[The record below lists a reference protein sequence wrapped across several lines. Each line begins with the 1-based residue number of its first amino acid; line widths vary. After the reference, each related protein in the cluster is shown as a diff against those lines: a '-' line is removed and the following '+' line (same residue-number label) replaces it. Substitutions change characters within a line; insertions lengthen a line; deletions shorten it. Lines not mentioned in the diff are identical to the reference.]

1 MQAQIFI
8 GLISLFEDIVM
19 AIIFNKKDNTF
30 TLNTKNTT
38 YQMKVDQYG
47 VLLHL
52 YYGAKTKGNM
62 EYLLTYT
69 DRGFS
74 GNLHDAGHDR
84 TYSLDVLPQEYPT
97 FGTGDYRSPALI
109 VKNNDGSFACDLRYF
124 GHQITKGKYYL
135 QGLPAVYAQ
144 EDEAQTLAI
153 FLRDMVSGVQVRL
166 MYSVLPQ
173 YDIITRSAIV
183 KNKGDEPVLLEKVL
197 SASLDIVSG
206 DFDLIT
212 FGGRYAMERNY
223 NRDRME
229 QGSIIIGSRRGY
241 SSHQFNPMMIL
252 ADHKATEDSGKCY
265 AMSFVYSGAWKGK
278 AERDH
283 VELTRLQMGLH
294 DENFS
299 YPLAPGEAFVAPEV
313 VMSCSTNGLTKLSQN
328 LHDCYR
334 THLCRG
340 KFKEAP
346 RPILVNSWE
355 SCYFDFDGET
365 IYHLAEEAADLG
377 IDMVVLDDGW
387 FGKRNSD
394 RSSLGDWVVNEE
406 KLGMPLGELIERINA
421 LGVKFGIWIEP
432 EGVSED
438 SDLYRE
444 HPDWA
449 YVIPGRKPERSRS
462 QLVLDFS
469 RKEVVD
475 AMFEKI
481 CAVLD
486 QGNIEYVKWDCNRS
500 IGNLYSH
507 DTNSQS
513 KVLFDYMLGVYDF
526 MERLVN
532 RYPNILFETCSGGGG
547 RFDAGMLYYSPQ
559 IWTSDNTDAVD
570 RLRIQYGT
578 SFGYPIS
585 SMGSHVSAVPNHQTG
600 RITPMKTRG
609 VVAMAG
615 TFGYELDLGH
625 LSEEEKEEV
634 RRQIREYR
642 QFSQLVQTGL
652 YYRLTNP
659 FEDSLAAWEFVS
671 RDQSEALISA
681 VAQEIHGYMI
691 IPYLKLRGLKSGALY
706 QDQQTGRIYPADALM
721 DMGLPIMPVKE
732 EYAATQIHLKQ
743 V

>member
-1 MQAQIFI
+1 
-8 GLISLFEDIVM
+8 M
-19 AIIFNKKDNTF
+19 AIVFNKQDNTF
-30 TLNTKNTT
+30 TLHTKNTT

-52 YYGAKTKGNM
+52 YYGARTTGNM

-74 GNLHDAGHDR
+74 GNPYEAGHDR

-109 VKNNDGSFACDLRYF
+109 VKNHDGSFACDLRYY
-124 GHQITKGKYYL
+124 GHQITNGKYYL
-135 QGLPAVYAQ
+135 QGLPAVYGEQ
-144 EDEAQTLAI
+144 EEAQTLAI
-153 FLRDMVSGVQVRL
+153 FLRDSVSGVQVRL
-166 MYSVLPQ
+166 MYGVLPEH
-173 YDIITRSAIV
+173 DIITRSAIV
-183 KNKGDEPVLLEKVL
+183 KNKGSKPVLLEKVL

-212 FGGRYAMERNY
+212 FGGRYAMERIY
-223 NRDRME
+223 NRNRIE
-229 QGSIIIGSRRGY
+229 QGSVVIGSRRGY

-252 ADHKATEDSGKCY
+252 AEHRTTENYGKCY
-265 AMSFVYSGAWKGK
+265 AMNFVYSGAWKGK

-283 VELTRLQMGLH
+283 VDLTRLQMGLH

-299 YPLAPGEAFVAPEV
+299 YPLAPEESFVAPEV
-313 VMSCSTNGLTKLSQN
+313 VMSCSTAGLARLSQN
-328 LHDCYR
+328 LHDCFR
-334 THLCRG
+334 NHLCRG
-340 KFKEAP
+340 KYKDAP

-355 SCYFDFDGET
+355 SCYFDFNGET
-365 IYHLAEEAADLG
+365 IYQLAQEAADLG
-377 IDMVVLDDGW
+377 IDMVVMDDGW
-387 FGKRNSD
+387 FGKRESD

-406 KLGMPLGELIERINA
+406 KLGMPLGKLIERINA
-421 LGVKFGIWIEP
+421 VGVKFGIWIEP

-449 YVIPGRKPERSRS
+449 YVIPGRNPERSRS

-507 DTNSQS
+507 DTASQS

-526 MERLVN
+526 MDRLVK
-532 RYPNILFETCSGGGG
+532 RYPNILLETCSGGGG

-559 IWTSDNTDAVD
+559 IWTSDNTDAID

-578 SFGYPIS
+578 SFGYPVS

-600 RITPMKTRG
+600 RITPMNTRG

-615 TFGYELDLGH
+615 IFGYELNLGQ
-625 LSEEEKEEV
+625 LTNPEREEV
-634 RRQIREYR
+634 RRQIKTFRSYEQLIR
-642 QFSQLVQTGL
+642 QGNYF
-652 YYRLTNP
+652 RLSNP
-659 FEDSLAAWEFVS
+659 FEDALVAWQFVS
-671 RDQSEALISA
+671 KDQREVLMSA
-681 VAQEIHGYMI
+681 VAQEIHGYMVT
-691 IPYLKLRGLKSGALY
+691 PYVKFRGLMSGKLY
-706 QDQQTGRIYPADALM
+706 QDQETGKIYPADALM
-721 DMGLPIMPVKE
+721 DMGIPVPPARE
-732 EYAATQIHLKQ
+732 EYAAVQMHLKMI
-743 V
+743 

>member
-1 MQAQIFI
+1 
-8 GLISLFEDIVM
+8 M

-252 ADHKATEDSGKCY
+252 AEHKATEDSGKCY

>member
-1 MQAQIFI
+1 
-8 GLISLFEDIVM
+8 M

-52 YYGAKTKGNM
+52 YYGAKTRGNM

-74 GNLHDAGHDR
+74 GNLHDAGLDR
-84 TYSLDVLPQEYPT
+84 TYSLDVLPQEYPA

-109 VKNNDGSFACDLRYF
+109 VKNHDGSFACDLRYF
-124 GHQITKGKYYL
+124 GHQITKGKYRL
-135 QGLPAVYAQ
+135 QGLPAVYAG

-153 FLRDMVSGVQVRL
+153 FLRDTVSGVQVRL

-206 DFDLIT
+206 DYDLIT

-223 NRDRME
+223 NRSPME

-252 ADHKATEDSGKCY
+252 AEHRATEESGKCY

-283 VELTRLQMGLH
+283 VELTRLQLGLH

-299 YPLAPGEAFVAPEV
+299 YPLEPGEAFVAPEV
-313 VMSCSTNGLTKLSQN
+313 VLSCSTSGLTRLSQN
-328 LHDCYR
+328 LHECYR
-334 THLCRG
+334 SHLCRG

-355 SCYFDFDGET
+355 SCYFDYDGDT
-365 IYHLAEEAADLG
+365 IYKLAEEAAGLG

-387 FGKRNSD
+387 FGSRNSD
-394 RSSLGDWVVNEE
+394 QTSLGDWVVNEE
-406 KLGMPLGELIERINA
+406 KLGQPLGKLIERING

-449 YVIPGRKPERSRS
+449 FVIPGRKPERSRS
-462 QLVLDFS
+462 QLILDFS

-475 AMFEKI
+475 AMFRKI

-507 DTNSQS
+507 ATKQQS

-526 MERLVN
+526 MERLVT

-547 RFDAGMLYYSPQ
+547 RFDAGMLHYSPQ

-578 SFGYPIS
+578 SFGYPVS
-585 SMGSHVSAVPNHQTG
+585 CMGTHVSAVPNHQTG
-600 RITPMKTRG
+600 RITSMKTRG

-615 TFGYELDLGH
+615 TFGYELNLGH
-625 LSEEEKEEV
+625 LTEAEKEEI

-642 QFSQLVQTGL
+642 AHAELVQTGL

-659 FEDSLAAWEFVS
+659 FEDSLAAWQFVS
-671 RDQSEALISA
+671 KDYSETLVSA

-691 IPYLKLRGLKSGALY
+691 IPYLKLRGLKSGAMY
-706 QDQQTGRIYPADALM
+706 QDQATGKIYPADALM

-732 EYAATQIHLKQ
+732 EYAATQIHLKL

>member
-1 MQAQIFI
+1 
-8 GLISLFEDIVM
+8 M

-252 ADHKATEDSGKCY
+252 AEHKATEDSGKCY

-313 VMSCSTNGLTKLSQN
+313 VMSCSTNGLTRLSQN

>member
-252 ADHKATEDSGKCY
+252 AEHKATEDSGKCY

-406 KLGMPLGELIERINA
+406 KLGMPLGKLIERINA

-671 RDQSEALISA
+671 RDHSEALISA

>member
-406 KLGMPLGELIERINA
+406 KLGMPLGKLIERINA

>member
-1 MQAQIFI
+1 
-8 GLISLFEDIVM
+8 M
-19 AIIFNKKDNTF
+19 AIIYNKKDNTF

-52 YYGAKTKGNM
+52 YYGAKTKGSM
-62 EYLLTYT
+62 DYLLTYT

-74 GNLHDAGHDR
+74 GNPHDAGSDR
-84 TYSLDVLPQEYPT
+84 TYSLDVLPQEYPA

-109 VKNNDGSFACDLRYF
+109 VKNHDGSFACDLRYF

-135 QGLPAVYAQ
+135 QGLPAVYAK

-153 FLRDMVSGVQVRL
+153 FLRDTVSGVQVRL

-173 YDIITRSAIV
+173 YDIITRATIV
-183 KNKGDEPVLLEKVL
+183 KNKGDKPVLLEKVL
-197 SASLDIVSG
+197 SASLDIISG

-252 ADHKATEDSGKCY
+252 AEHKTTEDFGKCY

-313 VMSCSTNGLTKLSQN
+313 VMSCSANGLTRLSQN
-328 LHDCYR
+328 LHECYR

-365 IYHLAEEAADLG
+365 IYKLAEEAADLG
-377 IDMVVLDDGW
+377 MDMVVLDDGW
-387 FGKRNSD
+387 FGRRNSD

-406 KLGMPLGELIERINA
+406 KLGMPLGKLIERINA

-438 SDLYRE
+438 SDLYRK

-507 DTNSQS
+507 DTGSQS

-578 SFGYPIS
+578 SFGYPVS
-585 SMGSHVSAVPNHQTG
+585 CMGSHVSAVPNHQTG
-600 RITPMKTRG
+600 RVTSLKTRG

-615 TFGYELDLGH
+615 TFGYELNLGH
-625 LSEEEKEEV
+625 LSEEEKQEI
-634 RRQIREYR
+634 RQQIQ
-642 QFSQLVQTGL
+642 QFRGFERLIQTGL

-659 FEDSLAAWEFVS
+659 FEESLAAWQFVS
-671 RDQSEALISA
+671 ADQSETLVSA

-691 IPYLKLRGLKSGALY
+691 IPYLKLRGLKNGALY
-706 QDQQTGRIYPADALM
+706 QDQETGKIYPADALM
-721 DMGLPIMPVKE
+721 DMGLPIMPAKE
-732 EYAATQIHLKQ
+732 EYAAMQLHLKQ
-743 V
+743 I

>member
-1 MQAQIFI
+1 
-8 GLISLFEDIVM
+8 M
-19 AIIFNKKDNTF
+19 AIVFNKQDNTF
-30 TLNTKNTT
+30 TLHTKNTT

-52 YYGAKTKGNM
+52 YYGSRTAGNM
-62 EYLLTYT
+62 DYLLTYT

-74 GNLHDAGHDR
+74 GNPHDVGQDR

-109 VKNNDGSFACDLRYF
+109 VKNHDGSFACDLRYY
-124 GHQITKGKYYL
+124 GHQITQGKYYL
-135 QGLPAVYAQ
+135 QGLPAVYA
-144 EDEAQTLAI
+144 ESEEAQTLAI
-153 FLRDMVSGVQVRL
+153 FLRDPVSGVQVRL
-166 MYSVLPQ
+166 MYGVLPE

-183 KNKGDEPVLLEKVL
+183 KNKGNEPVLLEKVL
-197 SASLDIVSG
+197 SASIDIVNG
-206 DFDLIT
+206 NFDLIT
-212 FGGRYAMERNY
+212 FGGRYAMERIY

-229 QGSIIIGSRRGY
+229 QGSIVIGSRRGY

-252 ADHKATEDSGKCY
+252 AEHRTTENYGKCY

-313 VMSCSTNGLTKLSQN
+313 VMSCSTSGLARLSQN
-328 LHDCYR
+328 LHDCFR
-334 THLCRG
+334 SHLCRG
-340 KFKEAP
+340 KYKEAS

-355 SCYFDFDGET
+355 SCYFDFNGET
-365 IYHLAEEAADLG
+365 IYKLAQDAAELG
-377 IDMVVLDDGW
+377 IDMVVMDDGW

-406 KLGMPLGELIERINA
+406 KLGMPLGKLIERING

-432 EGVSED
+432 ECVSED

-449 YVIPGRKPERSRS
+449 YVIPGRNPERSRS

-475 AMFEKI
+475 AMFGKI

-507 DTNSQS
+507 TSGSQS

-526 MERLVN
+526 MDRLVK
-532 RYPNILFETCSGGGG
+532 RYPNILLETCSGGGG

-559 IWTSDNTDAVD
+559 IWTSDNTDAID

-578 SFGYPIS
+578 SFGYPVS
-585 SMGSHVSAVPNHQTG
+585 CMGSHVSAVPNHQTG
-600 RITPMKTRG
+600 RVTSMNTRG
-609 VVAMAG
+609 VVAMSG
-615 TFGYELDLGH
+615 TFGYELNLGH
-625 LSEEEKEEV
+625 LSEEEKEAV
-634 RRQIREYR
+634 RQQIKTFRKYEKLIQQGR
-642 QFSQLVQTGL
+642 
-652 YYRLTNP
+652 YYRLSNP
-659 FEDSLAAWEFVS
+659 YEDALVAWEFIS
-671 RDQSEALISA
+671 KDQTEVLMSA
-681 VAQEIHGYMI
+681 VAQEVHGYML
-691 IPYLKLRGLKSGALY
+691 IPYVKFRGLKRGMMY
-706 QDQQTGRIYPADALM
+706 RDEVTGKIYPADALI
-721 DMGLPIMPVKE
+721 DMGLPVIPSKE
-732 EYAATQIHLKQ
+732 EYAATQMYLKMIE
-743 V
+743 

>member
-1 MQAQIFI
+1 
-8 GLISLFEDIVM
+8 M

-252 ADHKATEDSGKCY
+252 AEHKATEDSGKCY

-406 KLGMPLGELIERINA
+406 KLGMPLGKLIERINA

-671 RDQSEALISA
+671 RDHSEALISA

>member
-252 ADHKATEDSGKCY
+252 AEHKATEDSGKCY

>member
-1 MQAQIFI
+1 
-8 GLISLFEDIVM
+8 M
-19 AIIFNKKDNTF
+19 AIIYNNKDNTF
-30 TLNTKNTT
+30 TLHTKNTT
-38 YQMKVDQYG
+38 YQMMIDQYG

-52 YYGAKTKGNM
+52 YYGSRTEGNM

-109 VKNNDGSFACDLRYF
+109 VKNHDGSFACDLRYC
-124 GHQITKGKYYL
+124 GHQISRGKYHL
-135 QGLPAVYAQ
+135 QGLPAVYAEQ
-144 EDEAQTLAI
+144 EEADTLAI
-153 FLRDMVSGVQVRL
+153 FLRDAVSGVQVRL
-166 MYSVLPQ
+166 MYGVLPE
-173 YDIITRSAIV
+173 YDIITRTAII
-183 KNKGDEPVLLEKVL
+183 KNKGDNPVLLEKVL
-197 SASLDIVSG
+197 SASIDIVNG

-212 FGGRYAMERNY
+212 FGGRYAMERNF

-229 QGSIIIGSRRGY
+229 QGSIVIGSRRGY
-241 SSHQFNPMMIL
+241 SSHQFSPMMIL
-252 ADHKATEDSGKCY
+252 AEHRTTENYGKCY

-283 VELTRLQMGLH
+283 VELTRLQLGLH
-294 DENFS
+294 DENFA
-299 YPLAPGEAFVAPEV
+299 YPLEPEESFVAPEV
-313 VMSCSTNGLTKLSQN
+313 VMSCSTSGLARLSQN
-328 LHDCYR
+328 LHDCFR
-334 THLCRG
+334 SHLCRG
-340 KFKEAP
+340 KYKEAS

-365 IYHLAEEAADLG
+365 IYKLAQDAAELG
-377 IDMVVLDDGW
+377 IDMVVMDDGW

-406 KLGMPLGELIERINA
+406 KLGMSLGELIERVNG

-449 YVIPGRKPERSRS
+449 YVIPGRNPERSRS

-507 DTNSQS
+507 TAGSQS

-559 IWTSDNTDAVD
+559 IWTSDNTDAID

-578 SFGYPIS
+578 SFGYPVS
-585 SMGSHVSAVPNHQTG
+585 CMGSHVSAVPNHQTG
-600 RITPMKTRG
+600 RVTSMNTRG
-609 VVAMAG
+609 VVAMSG
-615 TFGYELDLGH
+615 TFGYELNLGY
-625 LSEEEKEEV
+625 LSEEEKEAV
-634 RRQIREYR
+634 RQQIITFRKHEKLIQQGR
-642 QFSQLVQTGL
+642 
-652 YYRLTNP
+652 YYRLSNP
-659 FEDSLAAWEFVS
+659 YEDALVAWEFIS
-671 RDQSEALISA
+671 KDQTEVLMSA
-681 VAQEIHGYMI
+681 VAQEMHGYML
-691 IPYLKLRGLKSGALY
+691 IPYVKFRGLKRGCMY
-706 QDQQTGRIYPADALM
+706 QDPATGKIYPADALI
-721 DMGLPIMPVKE
+721 DMGLPVIPSKE
-732 EYAATQIHLKQ
+732 EYAATQMYLKI
-743 V
+743 VE

>member
-1 MQAQIFI
+1 
-8 GLISLFEDIVM
+8 M
-19 AIIFNKKDNTF
+19 AILFNKKDNTF

-38 YQMKVDQYG
+38 YQMKVDQIG

-52 YYGAKTKGNM
+52 YYGTKTKGNL

-74 GNLHDAGHDR
+74 GNPHEAGGDR
-84 TYSLDVLPQEYPT
+84 TYSLDVLPQEYPA

-124 GHQITKGKYYL
+124 GHQISKGKYYL
-135 QGLPAVYAQ
+135 QGLPAVYAAD
-144 EDEAQTLAI
+144 DEAQTLAI

-173 YDIITRSAIV
+173 FDIITRSAII
-183 KNKGDEPVLLEKVL
+183 KNKGNEQVLLEKVV
-197 SASLDIVSG
+197 SANLDIQSG
-206 DFDLIT
+206 KFDLIT

-223 NRDRME
+223 HRAPME
-229 QGSIIIGSRRGY
+229 QGAFVIGSRRGY

-252 ADHKATEDSGKCY
+252 AEHSTTEESGKCY
-265 AMSFVYSGAWKGK
+265 AMSYVYSGAFKAK

-283 VELTRLQMGLH
+283 VDMTRLQMGLQ

-299 YPLAPGEAFVAPEV
+299 YPLEPGEAFVAPEV
-313 VMSCSTNGLTKLSQN
+313 VMSYSSSGLAKLSQN
-328 LHDCYR
+328 LHECYR
-334 THLCRG
+334 KHLCRG

-355 SCYFDFDGET
+355 SCYFDFNGDT
-365 IYHLAEEAADLG
+365 IYKLAENAADLG

-387 FGKRNSD
+387 FGKRYND
-394 RSSLGDWVVNEE
+394 RSSLGDWYVNEE
-406 KLGMPLGELIERINA
+406 KLGQPLGQLVQRIND

-449 YVIPGRKPERSRS
+449 FVIPGRNPERSRS
-462 QLVLDFS
+462 QLILDFS

-475 AMFEKI
+475 AMFGKI
-481 CAVLD
+481 CGVLD
-486 QGNIEYVKWDCNRS
+486 QANIEYVKWDCNRS

-507 DTNSQS
+507 TTKRQS

-526 MERLVN
+526 MERLVT

-585 SMGSHVSAVPNHQTG
+585 CMGSHVSAVPNHQTG
-600 RITPMKTRG
+600 RITSMKTRG

-615 TFGYELDLGH
+615 TFGYELNLGH
-625 LSEEEKEEV
+625 LTEAEKV
-634 RRQIREYR
+634 QIREQIRLYR
-642 QFSQLVQTGL
+642 TYENLIQTGL

-659 FEDSLAAWEFVS
+659 FEDTMAAWEFIS
-671 RDQSEALISA
+671 RDQSEVLVSA
-681 VAQEIHGYMI
+681 VAQEIHGYML
-691 IPYLKLRGLKSGALY
+691 IPYLKFRGLKSGALY
-706 QDQQTGRIYPADALM
+706 QDQETGRIYPADALM
-721 DMGLPIMPVKE
+721 DMGLPLIPEKE
-732 EYAATQIHLKQ
+732 EYAAMQIYLKM

>member
-1 MQAQIFI
+1 
-8 GLISLFEDIVM
+8 M
-19 AIIFNKKDNTF
+19 AIVFNKQDNTF
-30 TLNTKNTT
+30 TLHTKNTT

-52 YYGAKTKGNM
+52 YYGSRTAGNM
-62 EYLLTYT
+62 DYLLTYT

-74 GNLHDAGHDR
+74 GNPHDVGQDR

-109 VKNNDGSFACDLRYF
+109 VKNHDGSFACDLRYY
-124 GHQITKGKYYL
+124 GHQITQGKYYL
-135 QGLPAVYAQ
+135 QGLPAVYA
-144 EDEAQTLAI
+144 ESEEAQTLAI
-153 FLRDMVSGVQVRL
+153 FLQDPVSGVQVRL
-166 MYSVLPQ
+166 MYGVLPE

-183 KNKGDEPVLLEKVL
+183 KNKGNEPVLLEKVL
-197 SASLDIVSG
+197 SASIDIVNG
-206 DFDLIT
+206 NFDLIT
-212 FGGRYAMERNY
+212 FGGRYAMERIY

-229 QGSIIIGSRRGY
+229 QGSIVIGSRRGY

-252 ADHKATEDSGKCY
+252 AEHRTTENYGKCY

-313 VMSCSTNGLTKLSQN
+313 VMSCSTSGLARLSQN
-328 LHDCYR
+328 LHDCFR
-334 THLCRG
+334 SHLCRG
-340 KFKEAP
+340 KYKEAS

-355 SCYFDFDGET
+355 SCYFDFNGET
-365 IYHLAEEAADLG
+365 IYKLAQDAAELG
-377 IDMVVLDDGW
+377 IDMVVMDDGW

-406 KLGMPLGELIERINA
+406 KLGMPLGKLIERING

-432 EGVSED
+432 ECVSED

-449 YVIPGRKPERSRS
+449 YVIPGRNPERSRS

-507 DTNSQS
+507 TSGSQS

-526 MERLVN
+526 MDRLVK
-532 RYPNILFETCSGGGG
+532 RYPNILLETCSGGGG

-559 IWTSDNTDAVD
+559 IWTSDNTDAID

-578 SFGYPIS
+578 SFGYPVS
-585 SMGSHVSAVPNHQTG
+585 CMGSHVSAVPNHQTG
-600 RITPMKTRG
+600 RVTSMNTRG
-609 VVAMAG
+609 VVAMSG
-615 TFGYELDLGH
+615 TFGYELNLGH
-625 LSEEEKEEV
+625 LSEEEKEAV
-634 RRQIREYR
+634 RQQIKTFRKYEKLIQQGR
-642 QFSQLVQTGL
+642 
-652 YYRLTNP
+652 YYRLSNP
-659 FEDSLAAWEFVS
+659 YEDALVAWEFIS
-671 RDQSEALISA
+671 KDQTEVLMSA
-681 VAQEIHGYMI
+681 VAQEVHGYML
-691 IPYLKLRGLKSGALY
+691 IPYVKFRGLKRGMMY
-706 QDQQTGRIYPADALM
+706 RDEVTGKIYPADALI
-721 DMGLPIMPVKE
+721 DMGLPVIPSKE
-732 EYAATQIHLKQ
+732 EYAATQMYLKMIE
-743 V
+743 

>member
-1 MQAQIFI
+1 
-8 GLISLFEDIVM
+8 M
-19 AIIFNKKDNTF
+19 AIVFNKQDNTF
-30 TLNTKNTT
+30 TLHTKNTT

-52 YYGAKTKGNM
+52 YYGSRTAGNM
-62 EYLLTYT
+62 DYLLTYT

-74 GNLHDAGHDR
+74 GNPHDVGQDR

-109 VKNNDGSFACDLRYF
+109 VKNHDGSFACDLRYY
-124 GHQITKGKYYL
+124 GHQITQGKYYL
-135 QGLPAVYAQ
+135 QGLPAVYA
-144 EDEAQTLAI
+144 ESEEAQTLAI
-153 FLRDMVSGVQVRL
+153 FLRDPVSGVQVRL
-166 MYSVLPQ
+166 MYGVLPE

-183 KNKGDEPVLLEKVL
+183 KNKGNEPVLLEKVL
-197 SASLDIVSG
+197 SASIDIVNG
-206 DFDLIT
+206 NFDLIT
-212 FGGRYAMERNY
+212 FGGRYAMERIY

-229 QGSIIIGSRRGY
+229 QGSIVIGSRRGY

-252 ADHKATEDSGKCY
+252 AEHRTTENYGKCY

-313 VMSCSTNGLTKLSQN
+313 VMSCSTSGLARLSQN
-328 LHDCYR
+328 LHDCFR
-334 THLCRG
+334 SHLCRG
-340 KFKEAP
+340 KYKEAS

-355 SCYFDFDGET
+355 SCYFDFNGET
-365 IYHLAEEAADLG
+365 IYKLAQDAAELG
-377 IDMVVLDDGW
+377 IDMVVMDDGW

-406 KLGMPLGELIERINA
+406 KLGMPLGKLIERING

-432 EGVSED
+432 ECVSED

-449 YVIPGRKPERSRS
+449 YVIPGRNPERSRS

-507 DTNSQS
+507 TSGSQS

-559 IWTSDNTDAVD
+559 IWTSDNTDAID

-578 SFGYPIS
+578 SFGYPVS
-585 SMGSHVSAVPNHQTG
+585 CMGSHVSAVPNHQTG
-600 RITPMKTRG
+600 RVTSMNTRG
-609 VVAMAG
+609 VVAMSG
-615 TFGYELDLGH
+615 TFGYELNLGH
-625 LSEEEKEEV
+625 LSEEEKEAV
-634 RRQIREYR
+634 RQQIKTFRKYEKLIQQGR
-642 QFSQLVQTGL
+642 
-652 YYRLTNP
+652 YYRLSNP
-659 FEDSLAAWEFVS
+659 YEDALVAWEFIS
-671 RDQSEALISA
+671 KDQTEVLMSA
-681 VAQEIHGYMI
+681 VAQEVHGYML
-691 IPYLKLRGLKSGALY
+691 IPYVKFRGLKRGMMY
-706 QDQQTGRIYPADALM
+706 RDEVTGKIYPADALI
-721 DMGLPIMPVKE
+721 DMGLPVIPSKE
-732 EYAATQIHLKQ
+732 EYAATQMYLKMIE
-743 V
+743 

>member
-1 MQAQIFI
+1 
-8 GLISLFEDIVM
+8 M
-19 AIIFNKKDNTF
+19 AIVFNKQDNTF
-30 TLNTKNTT
+30 TLHTKNTT

-52 YYGAKTKGNM
+52 YYGSRTAGNM
-62 EYLLTYT
+62 DYLLTYT

-74 GNLHDAGHDR
+74 GNPHDVGQDR

-109 VKNNDGSFACDLRYF
+109 VKNHDGSFACDLRYY
-124 GHQITKGKYYL
+124 GHQITQGKYYL
-135 QGLPAVYAQ
+135 QGLPAVYA
-144 EDEAQTLAI
+144 ESEEAQTLAI
-153 FLRDMVSGVQVRL
+153 FLQDPVSGVQVRL
-166 MYSVLPQ
+166 MYGVLPE

-183 KNKGDEPVLLEKVL
+183 KNKGNEPVLLEKVL
-197 SASLDIVSG
+197 SASIDIVNG
-206 DFDLIT
+206 NFDLIT
-212 FGGRYAMERNY
+212 FGGRYAMERIY

-229 QGSIIIGSRRGY
+229 QGSIVIGSRRGY

-252 ADHKATEDSGKCY
+252 AEHRTTENYGKCY

-313 VMSCSTNGLTKLSQN
+313 VMSCSTSGLARLSQN
-328 LHDCYR
+328 LHDCFR
-334 THLCRG
+334 SHLCRG
-340 KFKEAP
+340 KYKEAS

-355 SCYFDFDGET
+355 SCYFDFNGET
-365 IYHLAEEAADLG
+365 IYKLAQDAAELG
-377 IDMVVLDDGW
+377 IDMVVMDDGW

-406 KLGMPLGELIERINA
+406 KLGMPLGKLIERING

-432 EGVSED
+432 ECVSED

-449 YVIPGRKPERSRS
+449 YVIPGRNPERSRS

-507 DTNSQS
+507 TSGSQS

-559 IWTSDNTDAVD
+559 IWTSDNTDAID

-578 SFGYPIS
+578 SFGYPVS
-585 SMGSHVSAVPNHQTG
+585 CMGSHVSAVPNHQTG
-600 RITPMKTRG
+600 RVTPMNTRG
-609 VVAMAG
+609 IVAMSG
-615 TFGYELDLGH
+615 TFGYELNLGH
-625 LSEEEKEEV
+625 LTEEEKDAV
-634 RRQIREYR
+634 RQQIRTFRKHEKLIQQGR
-642 QFSQLVQTGL
+642 
-652 YYRLTNP
+652 YYRLSNP
-659 FEDSLAAWEFVS
+659 YEDALVAWEFIS
-671 RDQSEALISA
+671 KDQTEVLMSA
-681 VAQEIHGYMI
+681 VAQEVHGYML
-691 IPYLKLRGLKSGALY
+691 IPYVKFRGLKRGCMY
-706 QDQQTGRIYPADALM
+706 QDQATGKVYPADALI
-721 DMGLPIMPVKE
+721 DMGLPVIPSKE
-732 EYAATQIHLKQ
+732 EYAATQMYLKM
-743 V
+743 VE

>member
-1 MQAQIFI
+1 
-8 GLISLFEDIVM
+8 M
-19 AIIFNKKDNTF
+19 AIIYNNDDNTF
-30 TLNTKNTT
+30 TLHTKNTT

-52 YYGAKTKGNM
+52 YYGAKTAGNM

-74 GNLHDAGHDR
+74 GNPHDAGQDR
-84 TYSLDVLPQEYPT
+84 TYSLDVLPQEYPA
-97 FGTGDYRSPALI
+97 FGTGDYRSPAMI

-124 GHQITKGKYYL
+124 GHKITKGKYHL
-135 QGLPAVYAQ
+135 QGLPAVYA
-144 EDEAQTLAI
+144 EDEEAETLAI
-153 FLRDMVSGVQVRL
+153 FLRDEVSGVQVRL
-166 MYSVLPQ
+166 MYGVLPEQ
-173 YDIITRSAIV
+173 DVITRSTIV
-183 KNKGDEPVLLEKVL
+183 KNKGRQPVLLEKVL
-197 SASLDIVSG
+197 SASVDIVSG

-212 FGGRYAMERNY
+212 FGGRYAMERNVS
-223 NRDRME
+223 RAHME
-229 QGSIIIGSRRGY
+229 QGSIVIGSRRGY

-252 ADHKATEDSGKCY
+252 ADHTATEDFGKCY

-283 VELTRLQMGLH
+283 VELTRLQMGVH

-299 YPLAPGEAFVAPEV
+299 YPLAPGDAFVAPEV
-313 VMSCSTNGLTKLSQN
+313 VMTCSTQGLTKLSQN
-328 LHDCYR
+328 LHECYR
-334 THLCRG
+334 SHLCRG
-340 KFKEAP
+340 KFKEVP
-346 RPILVNSWE
+346 RPVLVNSWE

-365 IYHLAEEAADLG
+365 IYRLAQDAADLG

-387 FGKRNSD
+387 FGRRNSD
-394 RSSLGDWVVNEE
+394 KSSLGDWVVNEE
-406 KLGMPLGELIERINA
+406 KLGQPLGKLIERINA
-421 LGVKFGIWIEP
+421 LGVKFGLWIEP

-438 SDLYRE
+438 SDLYRA

-449 YVIPGRKPERSRS
+449 FVIPGRKPERSRS
-462 QLVLDFS
+462 QLILDFS

-481 CAVLD
+481 CGVLD
-486 QGNIEYVKWDCNRS
+486 QGNIEYIKWDCNRS

-507 DTNSQS
+507 ATKEQS

-547 RFDAGMLYYSPQ
+547 RFDAGMLHYSPQ

-578 SFGYPIS
+578 SFGYPVS
-585 SMGSHVSAVPNHQTG
+585 AMGSHVSAVPNHQTG
-600 RITPMKTRG
+600 RITSLKTRG
-609 VVAMAG
+609 IVAMAG
-615 TFGYELDLGH
+615 TFGYELNLGH
-625 LSEEEKEEV
+625 LTEAEKKEI
-634 RRQIREYR
+634 RWQICQYR
-642 QFSQLVQTGL
+642 AHANLIQKGL
-652 YYRLTNP
+652 YYRLTDP
-659 FEDSLAAWEFVS
+659 FKDTLAAWQFVS
-671 RDQSEALISA
+671 KDGTETLVSA
-681 VAQEIHGYMI
+681 VAQEMHGYMT
-691 IPYLKLRGLKSGALY
+691 IPYLKLRGLIPGAMY
-706 QDQQTGRIYPADALM
+706 RDQVTGKVYPADALM

-732 EYAATQIHLKQ
+732 AYAAEQIHLKM

>member
-1 MQAQIFI
+1 
-8 GLISLFEDIVM
+8 M
-19 AIIFNKKDNTF
+19 AIIFNKENNTF

-52 YYGAKTKGNM
+52 YYGASTEGTM
-62 EYLLTYT
+62 DYLLTYM

-74 GNLHDAGHDR
+74 GNPYDAGQDR

-109 VKNNDGSFACDLRYF
+109 VKNHDGSFACDLRYC
-124 GHQITKGKYYL
+124 GHRITKGKYSL
-135 QGLPAVYAQ
+135 RSLPAVYAD
-144 EDEAQTLAI
+144 EDEAETLAV
-153 FLRDMVSGVQVRL
+153 FLRDEVSGVQVRL
-166 MYSVLPQ
+166 MYGVLPEQ
-173 YDIITRSAIV
+173 DIITRSAIV
-183 KNKGDEPVLLEKVL
+183 KNKGLHRVLLEKVL
-197 SASLDIVSG
+197 SANLDLISG

-212 FGGRYAMERNY
+212 FGGRYAMERIVS
-223 NRDRME
+223 RSRME
-229 QGSIIIGSRRGY
+229 QGSIVVGSRRGY

-252 ADHKATEDSGKCY
+252 ADHTATEEAGKCY
-265 AMSFVYSGAWKGK
+265 AMSFVYSGTWKGK

-283 VELTRLQMGLH
+283 VDMTRMQLGLH

-299 YPLAPGEAFVAPEV
+299 YPLEPEESFVSPEV
-313 VMSCSTNGLTKLSQN
+313 VMTCSTQGLTKLSQN
-328 LHDCYR
+328 LHECYR
-334 THLCRG
+334 SHLCRG

-365 IYHLAEEAADLG
+365 IYRLAQDAAEVG
-377 IDMVVLDDGW
+377 IDMVVMDDGW
-387 FGKRNSD
+387 FGKRESD

-406 KLGMPLGELIERINA
+406 KLGQPLGKLIERINA

-438 SDLYRE
+438 SELYRA

-449 YVIPGRKPERSRS
+449 FVIPGRKPERSRS
-462 QLVLDFS
+462 QLILDFS

-475 AMFEKI
+475 AIFQKI

-500 IGNLYSH
+500 IGNLFSH
-507 DTNSQS
+507 AAKKQS

-526 MERLVN
+526 MERLVT

-547 RFDAGMLYYSPQ
+547 RFDAGMLHYSPQ

-578 SFGYPIS
+578 SFGYPVS
-585 SMGSHVSAVPNHQTG
+585 CMGSHVSAVPNHQTG
-600 RITPMKTRG
+600 RITSMNTRG

-615 TFGYELDLGH
+615 TFGYELNLGA
-625 LSEEEKEEV
+625 LSETEKAQL
-634 RRQIREYR
+634 RGQIQKFREYG
-642 QFSQLVQTGL
+642 QLIQQGL
-652 YYRLTNP
+652 YYRLTDP
-659 FEDSLAAWEFVS
+659 YRDTLAAWQFVS
-671 RDQSEALISA
+671 KDGSETLVSA
-681 VAQEIHGYMI
+681 VAQEMHGYMTV
-691 IPYLKLRGLKSGALY
+691 PYLKLRGLKKGTMYRDPDSG
-706 QDQQTGRIYPADALM
+706 RVYPADALM
-721 DMGLPIMPVKE
+721 DTGLPVMPEKE
-732 EYAATQIHLKQ
+732 EYAATQIYLRK

>member
-1 MQAQIFI
+1 
-8 GLISLFEDIVM
+8 M
-19 AIIFNKKDNTF
+19 AILFNEQDNTF
-30 TLNTKNTT
+30 TLHTKNTT

-52 YYGAKTKGNM
+52 YYGSRTAGNM
-62 EYLLTYT
+62 DYLLTYT

-109 VKNNDGSFACDLRYF
+109 VKNHDGSFACDLRYY
-124 GHQITKGKYYL
+124 GHQISSGKYPL
-135 QGLPAVYAQ
+135 QGLPAVYAKT
-144 EDEAQTLAI
+144 EEAQTLAI
-153 FLRDMVSGVQVRL
+153 FLRDPASGVQVRL
-166 MYSVLPQ
+166 MYGVLPEH
-173 YDIITRSAIV
+173 DIITRTAIV
-183 KNKGDEPVLLEKVL
+183 KNKGSQPILLEKVL
-197 SASLDIVSG
+197 SASIDIVSG

-212 FGGRYAMERNY
+212 FGGRYAMERIF

-229 QGSIIIGSRRGY
+229 QGSIVIGSRRGY

-252 ADHKATEDSGKCY
+252 AEHRTTENYGKCY

-299 YPLAPGEAFVAPEV
+299 YPLAPEEAFVAPEV
-313 VMSCSTNGLTKLSQN
+313 VMSCSTSGLARLSQN
-328 LHDCYR
+328 LHDCFR
-334 THLCRG
+334 SHLCRG
-340 KFKEAP
+340 KYKEAS

-355 SCYFDFDGET
+355 SCYFDFNGET
-365 IYHLAEEAADLG
+365 IYKLAQDAAELG
-377 IDMVVLDDGW
+377 IDMVVMDDGW

-394 RSSLGDWVVNEE
+394 CTSLGDWVVNEE
-406 KLGMPLGELIERINA
+406 KLGMPLGTLIERINA

-449 YVIPGRKPERSRS
+449 FVIPGRNPERSRS

-507 DTNSQS
+507 DTRSQS

-526 MERLVN
+526 MDRLVK

-559 IWTSDNTDAVD
+559 IWTSDNTDAID

-578 SFGYPIS
+578 SFGYPVS
-585 SMGSHVSAVPNHQTG
+585 CMGSHVSAVPNHQTG
-600 RITPMKTRG
+600 RVTSMNTRG
-609 VVAMAG
+609 VVAMSG
-615 TFGYELDLGH
+615 TFGYELNLGH
-625 LSEEEKEEV
+625 LSQEEKEAV
-634 RRQIREYR
+634 RQQIKTFRKHEKLIQQGR
-642 QFSQLVQTGL
+642 
-652 YYRLTNP
+652 YYRLSNP
-659 FEDSLAAWEFVS
+659 YEDALVAWEFIS
-671 RDQSEALISA
+671 KDQTEVLMSA
-681 VAQEIHGYMI
+681 VAQEVHGYML
-691 IPYLKLRGLKSGALY
+691 IPYVKFRGLKRGAMY
-706 QDQQTGRIYPADALM
+706 QDQATGKCYPADALI
-721 DMGLPIMPVKE
+721 DMGLPVLPSKE
-732 EYAATQIHLKQ
+732 EYAATQMYLKI
-743 V
+743 VE

>member
-1 MQAQIFI
+1 
-8 GLISLFEDIVM
+8 M
-19 AIIFNKKDNTF
+19 AIVFNKQDNTF
-30 TLNTKNTT
+30 TLHTKNTT

-52 YYGAKTKGNM
+52 YYGSRTAGNM
-62 EYLLTYT
+62 DYLLTYT

-74 GNLHDAGHDR
+74 GNPHDVGQDR

-109 VKNNDGSFACDLRYF
+109 VKNHDGSFACDLRYY
-124 GHQITKGKYYL
+124 GHQITQGKYYL
-135 QGLPAVYAQ
+135 QGLPAVYA
-144 EDEAQTLAI
+144 ESEEAQTLAI
-153 FLRDMVSGVQVRL
+153 FLRDPVSGVQVRL
-166 MYSVLPQ
+166 MYGVLPE

-183 KNKGDEPVLLEKVL
+183 KNKGNEPVLLEKVL
-197 SASLDIVSG
+197 SASIDIVNG
-206 DFDLIT
+206 NFDLIT
-212 FGGRYAMERNY
+212 FGGRYAMERIY

-229 QGSIIIGSRRGY
+229 QGSIVIGSRRGY

-252 ADHKATEDSGKCY
+252 AEHRTTENYGKCY

-313 VMSCSTNGLTKLSQN
+313 VMSCSTSGLARLSQN
-328 LHDCYR
+328 LHDCFR
-334 THLCRG
+334 SHLCRG
-340 KFKEAP
+340 KYKEAS

-355 SCYFDFDGET
+355 SCYFDFNGET
-365 IYHLAEEAADLG
+365 IYKLAQDAAELG
-377 IDMVVLDDGW
+377 IDMVVMDDGW

-406 KLGMPLGELIERINA
+406 KLGMPLGKLIERING

-432 EGVSED
+432 ECVSED

-449 YVIPGRKPERSRS
+449 YVIPGRNPERSRS

-507 DTNSQS
+507 TSGSQS

-526 MERLVN
+526 MDRLIK
-532 RYPNILFETCSGGGG
+532 RYPNILLETCSGGGG

-559 IWTSDNTDAVD
+559 IWTSDNTDAID

-578 SFGYPIS
+578 SFGYPVS
-585 SMGSHVSAVPNHQTG
+585 CMGSHVSAVPNHQTG
-600 RITPMKTRG
+600 RVTSMNTRG
-609 VVAMAG
+609 VVAMSG
-615 TFGYELDLGH
+615 TFGYELNLGH
-625 LSEEEKEEV
+625 LSEEEKEAV
-634 RRQIREYR
+634 RQQIKTFRKYEKLIQQGR
-642 QFSQLVQTGL
+642 
-652 YYRLTNP
+652 YYRLSNP
-659 FEDSLAAWEFVS
+659 YEDALVAWEFIS
-671 RDQSEALISA
+671 KDQTEVLMSA
-681 VAQEIHGYMI
+681 VAQEVHGYML
-691 IPYLKLRGLKSGALY
+691 IPYVKFRGLKRGMMY
-706 QDQQTGRIYPADALM
+706 RDEVTGKIYPADALI
-721 DMGLPIMPVKE
+721 DMGLPVIPSKE
-732 EYAATQIHLKQ
+732 EYAATQMYLKMIE
-743 V
+743 

>member
-1 MQAQIFI
+1 
-8 GLISLFEDIVM
+8 M
-19 AIIFNKKDNTF
+19 AIVFNKQDNTF
-30 TLNTKNTT
+30 TLHTKNTT

-52 YYGAKTKGNM
+52 YYGSRTAGNM
-62 EYLLTYT
+62 DYLLTYT

-74 GNLHDAGHDR
+74 GNPHDVGQDR

-109 VKNNDGSFACDLRYF
+109 VKNHDGSFACDLRYY
-124 GHQITKGKYYL
+124 GHQITQGKYYL
-135 QGLPAVYAQ
+135 QGLPAVYA
-144 EDEAQTLAI
+144 ESEEAQTLAI
-153 FLRDMVSGVQVRL
+153 FLQDPVSGVQVRL
-166 MYSVLPQ
+166 MYGVLPE

-183 KNKGDEPVLLEKVL
+183 KNKGNEPVLLEKVL
-197 SASLDIVSG
+197 SASIDIVNG
-206 DFDLIT
+206 NFDLIT
-212 FGGRYAMERNY
+212 FGGRYAMERIY

-229 QGSIIIGSRRGY
+229 QGSIVIGSRRGY

-252 ADHKATEDSGKCY
+252 AEHRTTENYGKCY

-313 VMSCSTNGLTKLSQN
+313 VMSCSTSGLARLSQN
-328 LHDCYR
+328 LHDCFR
-334 THLCRG
+334 SHLCRG
-340 KFKEAP
+340 KYKEAS

-355 SCYFDFDGET
+355 SCYFDFNGET
-365 IYHLAEEAADLG
+365 IYKLAQDAAELG
-377 IDMVVLDDGW
+377 IDMVVMDDGW

-406 KLGMPLGELIERINA
+406 KLGMPLGKLIERING

-432 EGVSED
+432 ECVSED

-449 YVIPGRKPERSRS
+449 YVIPGRNPERSRS

-507 DTNSQS
+507 TSGSQS

-526 MERLVN
+526 MDRLVK
-532 RYPNILFETCSGGGG
+532 RYPNILLETCSGGGG

-559 IWTSDNTDAVD
+559 IWTSDNTDAID

-578 SFGYPIS
+578 SFGYPVS
-585 SMGSHVSAVPNHQTG
+585 CMGSHVSAVPNHQTG
-600 RITPMKTRG
+600 RITSMNTRG
-609 VVAMAG
+609 VVAMSG
-615 TFGYELDLGH
+615 TFGYELNLGH
-625 LSEEEKEEV
+625 LTEEEKEAV
-634 RRQIREYR
+634 RQQIKTFRKHEKLIQQGR
-642 QFSQLVQTGL
+642 
-652 YYRLTNP
+652 YYRLSNP
-659 FEDSLAAWEFVS
+659 YEDALVAWEFIS
-671 RDQSEALISA
+671 KDQTEVLMSA
-681 VAQEIHGYMI
+681 VAQEVHGYML
-691 IPYLKLRGLKSGALY
+691 IPYVKFRGLKRGCMY
-706 QDQQTGRIYPADALM
+706 QDQATGKVYPADALI
-721 DMGLPIMPVKE
+721 DMGLPVIPSKE
-732 EYAATQIHLKQ
+732 EYAATQMYLKM
-743 V
+743 VE

>member
-1 MQAQIFI
+1 
-8 GLISLFEDIVM
+8 M
-19 AIIFNKKDNTF
+19 AIVFNEQDNTF
-30 TLNTKNTT
+30 TLHTKNTT

-52 YYGAKTKGNM
+52 YYGARTTGNM
-62 EYLLTYT
+62 DYLLTYT

-84 TYSLDVLPQEYPT
+84 TYSLDVLPQEYPA

-109 VKNNDGSFACDLRYF
+109 VKNHDGSFACDLRYY
-124 GHQITKGKYYL
+124 GHQITHGKYYL
-135 QGLPAVYAQ
+135 QGLPAVYA
-144 EDEAQTLAI
+144 EREEAQTLAI
-153 FLRDMVSGVQVRL
+153 FLRDRVSGVQVRL
-166 MYSVLPQ
+166 MYGVLPEH
-173 YDIITRSAIV
+173 DIITRSAIV
-183 KNKGDEPVLLEKVL
+183 KNKGNKPVLLEKVL
-197 SASLDIVSG
+197 SASIDIVNG

-212 FGGRYAMERNY
+212 FGGRYAMERNF

-229 QGSIIIGSRRGY
+229 QGSIVIGSRRGY

-252 ADHKATEDSGKCY
+252 AEHRTTENYGKCY

-299 YPLAPGEAFVAPEV
+299 YPLAPEESFVAPEV
-313 VMSCSTNGLTKLSQN
+313 VMSCSTAGLARLSQN
-328 LHDCYR
+328 LHDCFR
-334 THLCRG
+334 SHLCRG
-340 KFKEAP
+340 KYKEAP

-365 IYHLAEEAADLG
+365 IFKLAEEAADLG

-387 FGKRNSD
+387 FGRRNSD

-406 KLGMPLGELIERINA
+406 KLGMSLGTLIERINA

-449 YVIPGRKPERSRS
+449 YVIPGRNPERSRS

-507 DTNSQS
+507 TSGSQS

-559 IWTSDNTDAVD
+559 IWTSDNTDAID

-578 SFGYPIS
+578 SFGYPVS
-585 SMGSHVSAVPNHQTG
+585 CMGSHVSAVPNHQTG
-600 RITPMKTRG
+600 RTTPMKTRG
-609 VVAMAG
+609 VVAMSG
-615 TFGYELDLGH
+615 TFGYELNLGH
-625 LSEEEKEEV
+625 LSAQEKEEV
-634 RRQIREYR
+634 RRQIKTFRAYEHLIQQGRY
-642 QFSQLVQTGL
+642 F
-652 YYRLTNP
+652 RLSNP
-659 FEDSLAAWEFVS
+659 FEDALVAWEFVS
-671 RDQSEALISA
+671 KDRKEVLMCA
-681 VAQEIHGYMI
+681 VAQEIHGYML
-691 IPYLKLRGLKSGALY
+691 IPYVKFRGLKHGAMY
-706 QDQQTGRIYPADALM
+706 RDQETGKVYPADALM
-721 DMGLPIMPVKE
+721 DMGLPILPSKE
-732 EYAATQIHLKQ
+732 EYAATQMYLKI
-743 V
+743 VE